1 MNTQSQMS
9 PSRMFNR
16 RRFIQTLV
24 PAACLP
30 LVAGA
35 DVPFRLNYVLSSAM
49 YGEMPLAGILPEVA
63 RAGCGAID
71 IWCRVHGNQREQ
83 IDQMGDAAFGALLA
97 LHSVKLGVS
106 TRYPLG
112 PFGLA
117 DEMVWMQRFGGG
129 VVVTGSGGPR
139 EPKGTE
145 AREAVL
151 TFLERMKPHV
161 ARAEETGVTIAIE
174 NHAGQFL
181 YHPDSLKYFAEHN
194 RSDHLGIALAFH
206 HLHPWADEIPG
217 LIRELGD
224 RQLPFI
230 YFQEHSEGIRSKVP
244 KEVEMRQM
252 PGFGGGLDYKPI
264 VKVLR
269 EIDYSGWVEI
279 FMHPTPRGIPIL
291 PTVEEITAAINRSR
305 WYVEACLRETAP

>member
-1 MNTQSQMS
+1 MS
-9 PSRMFNR
+9 PIHVYNR
-16 RRFIQTLV
+16 RRFIQTLG
-24 PAACLP
+24 PAACVP
-30 LVAGA
+30 LLVGA
-35 DVPFRLNYVLSSAM
+35 SVPFRLNYVLSSAM
-49 YGEMPLAGILPEVA
+49 YGEMPLAVILPEVA
-63 RAGCGAID
+63 RTGCGAID

-83 IDQMGDAAFGALLA
+83 IDEMGDAAFGALLK

-106 TRYPLG
+106 TRYPFG
-112 PFGLA
+112 PFGLG
-117 DEMVWMQRFGGG
+117 DEMVWMKQFGGG
-129 VVVTGSGGPR
+129 VIVTGSGGPR
-139 EPKGTE
+139 EPKGAE
-145 AREAVL
+145 AKAAVL

-161 ARAEETGVTIAIE
+161 ARAEETGITIAIE

-206 HLHPWADEIPG
+206 HLHPWAQEIPD
-217 LIRELGD
+217 LIQVLGN

-230 YFQEHSEGIRSKVP
+230 YFQEHSAGIQSKVP

-269 EIDYSGWVEI
+269 EIEYSGLVEI

-291 PTVEEITAAINRSR
+291 PTVREIAAAMNR
-305 WYVEACLRETAP
+305 